1 MNLLDAHFK
10 KEWKQHK
17 ERKCLLI
24 FGRMAVI
31 NGLGKDSP
39 NP

>member
-10 KEWKQHK
+10 KEWEQHK
-17 ERKCLLI
+17 ERKSLLV
-24 FGRMAVI
+24 FGKTAVN